1 MRRLKFLFPLLGI
14 LLLLASTS
22 VGCRHQ
28 NYQQGERIYVAYC
41 ANCHMED
48 GSGLVDL
55 IPPLDSARLTL
66 STPEKLVCLIRN
78 GLPVNTL
85 TGQEMPGNTSMTDV
99 ELTNLINFLGA
110 EYGRNRQTVKVTEV
124 KKMLADCQSG

>member
-1 MRRLKFLFPLLGI
+1 MYPLKFLLRVTCCT
-14 LLLLASTS
+14 LLLIFTIS
-22 VGCRHQ
+22 GCQHQ
-28 NYQQGERIYVAYC
+28 HYRQGERIYLAYC

-66 STPEKLVCLIRN
+66 ATPEKLVCLIRN
-78 GLPVNTL
+78 GLPVNAL
-85 TGQEMPGNTSMTDV
+85 TGQEMPGNTTMTDV
-99 ELTNLINFLGA
+99 ELTNLINFLGT
-110 EYGRNRQTVKVTEV
+110 EYGRNRQTIKVTEV